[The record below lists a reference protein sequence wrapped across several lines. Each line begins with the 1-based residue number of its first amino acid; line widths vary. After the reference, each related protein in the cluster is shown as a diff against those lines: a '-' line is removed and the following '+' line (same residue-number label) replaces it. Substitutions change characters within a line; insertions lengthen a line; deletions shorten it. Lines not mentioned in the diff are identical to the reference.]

1 MGVRTTVADAIG
13 RTVAALGAAHIFGVV
28 GSGNFHA
35 TNAAIAAGVPF
46 TATRHEMG
54 AATMADAFSRATGRV
69 AIVSV
74 HQGCGLTNA
83 LTGITEAAKCHTPIL
98 VLAGDTAAGDTTSN
112 FHIDQDAAVLAI
124 GATPARIDS
133 AATAIADAADAFR
146 LALHERRTVVLSMP
160 VDIQDELVE
169 WDDAL
174 IPPAAPRLPRA
185 VDAASIARLAEL
197 LSSAERPVIVGGRGA
212 WGAKR
217 ELRRLGAASGALL
230 TTSAAG
236 RGLFVGDA
244 WALDIMGGFATEG
257 AARLIADADVIIG
270 FGVAFNNWTTRSG
283 ALLDGAT
290 IVQVDDR
297 EEAIGLHRPVDLA
310 VLGDAS
316 LLAAAVA
323 DALQARGPRT
333 GYRRPEIRERVQAV
347 RYWKDQPFEPHEEPG
362 RIDAQTL
369 VNALDALLPLERI
382 VVPDGGNVN
391 CYAGAHLRVPDE
403 QGYCIPLS
411 FQAIGMGLAAGIG
424 AGVAQ
429 PHRLTVV
436 GTGDGAFMMSLVE
449 LDTAVRLGLD
459 IVVIVF
465 NDDAYGAEVN
475 LFQRDTAMLDTVR
488 FPETD
493 LAAIARGY
501 GCDAV
506 TVRHLDD
513 LSTVAAW
520 LDGPKGR
527 PLVIDAK
534 IVRYPSWMMLRNP
547 AIREGAESP
556 ALV

>member
-1 MGVRTTVADAIG
+1 MGARTTVADAIG

-35 TNAAIAAGVPF
+35 TNAGIAAGVPF
-46 TATRHEMG
+46 TAARHEMG

-98 VLAGDTAAGDTTSN
+98 VLTGDTAAGDTTSN

-124 GATPARIDS
+124 GATPARIRS
-133 AATAIADAADAFR
+133 AMTAIADTADAFR

-174 IPPAAPRLPRA
+174 IPSAEAHSPRTA
-185 VDAASIARLAEL
+185 DADSIARLAEL
-197 LSSAERPVIVGGRGA
+197 LSTAERPVIVGGRGA
-212 WGAKR
+212 WGAKE
-217 ELRRLGAASGALL
+217 ELRRLAAASGALL

-236 RGLFVGDA
+236 RGLFVGDE

-257 AARLIADADVIIG
+257 AAQLIAAADVVIG

-283 ALLDGAT
+283 ALLEGAT
-290 IVQVDDR
+290 VAQVDDR
-297 EEAIGLHRPVDLA
+297 EEAIGLHRQVDLA
-310 VLGDAS
+310 VLGDAA
-316 LLAAAVA
+316 LVAGAVA
-323 DALQARGPRT
+323 DALDAHGPRT
-333 GYRRPEIRERVQAV
+333 GYRHPETRERVQAV

-369 VNALDALLPLERI
+369 VNALDALLPLERV

-403 QGYCIPLS
+403 QGYSIPLS

-449 LDTAVRLGLD
+449 LDTAVRLGLGM
-459 IVVIVF
+459 VVIVF

-475 LFQRDTAMLDTVR
+475 LFQRDTAQLDTVR

-506 TVRHLDD
+506 TVRDLDD
-513 LSTVAAW
+513 LSAVAAW

-547 AIREGAESP
+547 AIREGADSP